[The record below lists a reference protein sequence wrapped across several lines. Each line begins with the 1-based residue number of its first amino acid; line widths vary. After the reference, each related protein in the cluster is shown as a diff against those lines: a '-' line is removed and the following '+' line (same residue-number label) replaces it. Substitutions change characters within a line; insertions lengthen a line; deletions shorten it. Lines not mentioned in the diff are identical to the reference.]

1 MKAVFKKEVRSL
13 LFSYA
18 GMAFIGLFLCF
29 AGAMTAYWNLSEL
42 SSSFEVIFAYMPF
55 AAIALIPLLT
65 IGAFSKE
72 RREGTDRFLALLP
85 LSTKDIVLGKYF
97 ARLFVAMIP
106 NVILIFTPLILN
118 IWGEV
123 NYATAYVTLLVFS
136 ILECLLISVCLYID
150 AHCKRRYLAA
160 IIPYG
165 VLVLWFALGVI
176 GENIPAS
183 NAFLRAFGDILSKL
197 SPFSL
202 FNGFLYGLFDF
213 RVVFAY
219 LATAILFVALCIW
232 AFASKNGVYAS
243 EDYKNTAQKKASVTL
258 SLVMAFAIIFANVCV
273 MLTPERLGRI
283 DITSQRTYTLSEE
296 TKDFLASLDKDVTV
310 YAVNFEDSEYRIK
323 LFLDRMASYSDSLA
337 VRDIDTEKDID
348 FAVKYGL
355 DGYDA
360 SSLANSIIVESA
372 DRIQMIYYSSLFTY
386 TNNSEYF
393 GFERISASE
402 FQQYYSAFASNEQYA
417 EYLNI
422 LITETDMYFEG
433 QNVISRAIEYVA
445 ADYIPS
451 LYVLGGHETDIS
463 GTLLGQLGS
472 YYGMTPKTL
481 NITDGSPVTMDVASL
496 MIATPKTDLSES
508 ELSAIMAYLEKGGQV
523 TALTNESNLEMK
535 NLMSLLDSYGM
546 TASAGIL
553 AEQVTIENESEESA
567 EEPKTEESKTLTVYP
582 NYDHDIMA
590 TIASQGGE
598 YSAKITNANSIKLN
612 EGKDSSLLLTPI
624 LKTSENAYF
633 AGAENEKATHIVA
646 AAAERARG
654 DRVVWLTAADSFL
667 GVGDMASFDEQQI
680 NNTMAVLFA
689 QSWTNNVYSS
699 QLSEAPA
706 SQYMT
711 NGLQMSETASTVLG
725 MIFVAV
731 IPAAAVAVAAIIRY
745 KREKA

>member
-1 MKAVFKKEVRSL
+1 
-13 LFSYA
+13 
-18 GMAFIGLFLCF
+18 
-29 AGAMTAYWNLSEL
+29 
-42 SSSFEVIFAYMPF
+42 
-55 AAIALIPLLT
+55 
-65 IGAFSKE
+65 
-72 RREGTDRFLALLP
+72 
-85 LSTKDIVLGKYF
+85 
-97 ARLFVAMIP
+97 
-106 NVILIFTPLILN
+106 
-118 IWGEV
+118 
-123 NYATAYVTLLVFS
+123 
-136 ILECLLISVCLYID
+136 
-150 AHCKRRYLAA
+150 
-160 IIPYG
+160 
-165 VLVLWFALGVI
+165 
-176 GENIPAS
+176 
-183 NAFLRAFGDILSKL
+183 
-197 SPFSL
+197 
-202 FNGFLYGLFDF
+202 
-213 RVVFAY
+213 
-219 LATAILFVALCIW
+219 
-232 AFASKNGVYAS
+232 
-243 EDYKNTAQKKASVTL
+243 
-258 SLVMAFAIIFANVCV
+258 
-273 MLTPERLGRI
+273 
-283 DITSQRTYTLSEE
+283 
-296 TKDFLASLDKDVTV
+296 
-310 YAVNFEDSEYRIK
+310 
-323 LFLDRMASYSDSLA
+323 
-337 VRDIDTEKDID
+337 
-348 FAVKYGL
+348 
-355 DGYDA
+355 
-360 SSLANSIIVESA
+360 
-372 DRIQMIYYSSLFTY
+372 
-386 TNNSEYF
+386 
-393 GFERISASE
+393 
-402 FQQYYSAFASNEQYA
+402 
-417 EYLNI
+417 
-422 LITETDMYFEG
+422 
-433 QNVISRAIEYVA
+433 
-445 ADYIPS
+445 
-451 LYVLGGHETDIS
+451 
-463 GTLLGQLGS
+463 
-472 YYGMTPKTL
+472 
-481 NITDGSPVTMDVASL
+481 

>member
-29 AGAMTAYWNLSEL
+29 AGCMTAYWNLSEL

-136 ILECLLISVCLYID
+136 LLECLLISVCLYID
-150 AHCKRRYLAA
+150 AHCKHRYLAA

-176 GENIPAS
+176 GENIPVS

-337 VRDIDTEKDID
+337 VREIDTEKDID

-402 FQQYYSAFASNEQYA
+402 FQQYYSAFASNTQYA

-496 MIATPKTDLSES
+496 MIAMPKTDLSES

-523 TALTNESNLEMK
+523 TVLTNESNLEMK

-546 TASAGIL
+546 TANAGIL